1 MRDKDTYADLTAL
14 FTAEDREQVAKPFV
28 DQVIGRIRAQ
38 ARMRKLLLAVTG
50 LGGALLAASQ
60 LPKLLADSVGLDAS
74 LTTSIIQAQEDV
86 SALANANPLW
96 LGIGAVVMLSLMAVA
111 AMERA

>member
-1 MRDKDTYADLTAL
+1 MQNEDTYADLTAL
-14 FTAEDREQVAKPFV
+14 FAAEDRAVDGKPFV
-28 DQVIGRIRAQ
+28 DQVMGRIQAQ

-74 LTTSIIQAQEDV
+74 LTTSIIQAQNDV
-86 SALANANPLW
+86 SALASANPLW

>member
-1 MRDKDTYADLTAL
+1 MRDEDTYADLTAL
-14 FTAEDREQVAKPFV
+14 FAAEDREHEAAPFV
-28 DQVIGRIRAQ
+28 DQVMGRIRAQ

-74 LTTSIIQAQEDV
+74 LTTSIIQAQNDV
-86 SALANANPLW
+86 SAMASANPLW

>member
-1 MRDKDTYADLTAL
+1 MRDEDTYADLTAL
-14 FTAEDREQVAKPFV
+14 FAAEDREHEAKPFV
-28 DQVIGRIRAQ
+28 DQVMGRVRAQ
-38 ARMRKLLLAVTG
+38 ARMRKLLLVAAG
-50 LGGALLAASQ
+50 LGGAIVAASQ

-74 LTTSIIQAQEDV
+74 LTTSIIQAQNDV
-86 SALANANPLW
+86 SALASANPLW

>member
-1 MRDKDTYADLTAL
+1 MRDEDTYADLTAL
-14 FTAEDREQVAKPFV
+14 FTAEDREQEAKPFV
-28 DQVIGRIRAQ
+28 DQVMGRIRAQ

-60 LPKLLADSVGLDAS
+60 LPKLLADSVGLDSS
-74 LTTSIIQAQEDV
+74 LTTSILQAQEDV
-86 SALANANPLW
+86 SALASANPLW

>member
-1 MRDKDTYADLTAL
+1 MRDEDTYADLTAL
-14 FTAEDREQVAKPFV
+14 FAAEDREQEARPFV
-28 DQVIGRIRAQ
+28 DQVMGRIRAQ

-60 LPKLLADSVGLDAS
+60 LPKLLADSVGLDSS
-74 LTTSIIQAQEDV
+74 LTTSILQAQEDV
-86 SALANANPLW
+86 SALASANPLW

>member
-1 MRDKDTYADLTAL
+1 MRDEDTYADLTAL
-14 FTAEDREQVAKPFV
+14 FTAEDREHEARPFV
-28 DQVIGRIRAQ
+28 DQVMGRIRAQ
-38 ARMRKLLLAVTG
+38 ARLRTLLLAVTG

-60 LPKLLADSVGLDAS
+60 MPKLLADSVGLDAS
-74 LTTSIIQAQEDV
+74 LTTSIIQAQADV
-86 SALANANPLW
+86 SALASANPLW

>member
-1 MRDKDTYADLTAL
+1 MRDEDTYADLTAL
-14 FTAEDREQVAKPFV
+14 FAAEDREHAAAPFV
-28 DQVIGRIRAQ
+28 DQVMGRIRAQ

-74 LTTSIIQAQEDV
+74 LTTSIIQAQDDV
-86 SALANANPLW
+86 SAMASANPLW